1 MLIGVWPRCLT
12 ASSSEVAELEFVNVF
27 SLQYALT
34 GIVCC
39 FLSKGDQDYV
49 LFSLFIILTGFFF
62 IVVVGVSAV
71 VCMRFVHTLALQT
84 G

>member
-1 MLIGVWPRCLT
+1 MLIVVWPRCLT

-34 GIVCC
+34 EIVCC

-49 LFSLFIILTGFFF
+49 LFSLFIFLTGFF
-62 IVVVGVSAV
+62 
-71 VCMRFVHTLALQT
+71 LLLLLL
-84 G
+84 